1 MERSVQE
8 PSATPQAGLC
18 PRRGLLR
25 PELDRTRLEQPGRRG
40 AGAPGQRSPCLPST
54 APPDREPGGQQQT
67 SAACRTGRK
76 QAPGKYLLNEQMT
89 GRPDR

>member
-25 PELDRTRLEQPGRRG
+25 PELDRHAWSSPG

-67 SAACRTGRK
+67 SPACRTGRK
-76 QAPGKYLLNEQMT
+76 QAPGRYLLNEQMT